1 MNELDKLKD
10 IKPPVEVEGS
20 FWLFLILII
29 LSLLLFGAIGYFLY
43 KFLKRRKKRKKTKRE
58 LALDALREIDFKD
71 TKKAVYDFTE
81 NAFLLVEGN
90 MEKEKKLKDILKEL
104 EIYKYKKDI
113 PPLSKEH
120 IKMMK
125 NFIKE
130 IKK

>member
-43 KFLKRRKKRKKTKRE
+43 KFLKRRKKRRKTKRE

-81 NAFLLVEGN
+81 NAFLAIEED
-90 MEKEKKLKDILKEL
+90 MEKEEKLKNILKEL

-125 NFIKE
+125 KFIKE
-130 IKK
+130 IEK